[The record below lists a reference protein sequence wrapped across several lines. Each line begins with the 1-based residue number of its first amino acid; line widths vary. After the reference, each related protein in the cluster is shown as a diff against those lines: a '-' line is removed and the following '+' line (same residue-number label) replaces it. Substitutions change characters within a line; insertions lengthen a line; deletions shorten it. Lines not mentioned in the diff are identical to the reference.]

1 MTFDQLI
8 LDMKM
13 QTYNEQNSS
22 NDDENEEN
30 EDHLE
35 LDTYKDVEVTEAIY

>member
-13 QTYNEQNSS
+13 QTYNE
-22 NDDENEEN
+22 
-30 EDHLE
+30 
-35 LDTYKDVEVTEAIY
+35 